1 MSADNPLQ
9 DALYAALAR
18 VEDPELRRPITE
30 LGMVET
36 ALVHPELDERSEPIP
51 SRHWAEVKVLL
62 TIEGCPLKNTIEQQV
77 REAATTVEGIERV
90 QLQVG
95 AMNPQ
100 QRSAL
105 RSMLKPERTN
115 PFTAPGSLTRVFGVV
130 SGKGGVGKSSMTANL
145 AAAFASRGL
154 SVGIIDADVHGFSIP
169 GLLGITDAPTRLD
182 DLILPPTVDV
192 PAPARRWGDAQ
203 VGGGFIRVISIG
215 MFLKGNEPVAW
226 RGPMLHRALEQF
238 IMDVHFGA
246 LDVLLLDL
254 PPGTG
259 DIAISMA
266 QLLPNAELVL
276 ISTPQHAA
284 VDVAERA
291 GTLSLQTGQKVVGV
305 VENMAAMTLPDGT
318 VLDMFG
324 SGGGQVLADRL
335 TEALSYPVP
344 LLGSVPLDVNLRTGG
359 DEGMPVVWGRP
370 DSATAKEIQSIAS
383 QLLHSGESRAGQ
395 SLPLFV

>member
-36 ALVHPELDERSEPIP
+36 ALVHPELDERGEPIP
-51 SRHWAEVKVLL
+51 GRHWAEVKVLL

-77 REAATTVEGIERV
+77 REAAATVEGIERV

-215 MFLKGNEPVAW
+215 MFLKGNEPVA
-226 RGPMLHRALEQF
+226 
-238 IMDVHFGA
+238 
-246 LDVLLLDL
+246 
-254 PPGTG
+254 
-259 DIAISMA
+259 
-266 QLLPNAELVL
+266 
-276 ISTPQHAA
+276 
-284 VDVAERA
+284 
-291 GTLSLQTGQKVVGV
+291 
-305 VENMAAMTLPDGT
+305 
-318 VLDMFG
+318 
-324 SGGGQVLADRL
+324 
-335 TEALSYPVP
+335 
-344 LLGSVPLDVNLRTGG
+344 
-359 DEGMPVVWGRP
+359 
-370 DSATAKEIQSIAS
+370 
-383 QLLHSGESRAGQ
+383 
-395 SLPLFV
+395 